1 MKEKR
6 NLHLKVQELCDC
18 YATTDPLQEM
28 SRLPEG
34 TDKEEEALK
43 WLALTALHGIN
54 HNASKITIRRAPG
67 EAVSVTAEYRRT
79 ELPSPG
85 DAVGDHIFKAVR
97 EITHIDDA
105 KGKTQL
111 ALGLRDSSIDL
122 RIKVKTKD
130 GGEKISIKFPD

>member
-6 NLHLKVQELCDC
+6 NLHLKVQEFCDC

-28 SRLPEG
+28 SRLPADQ
-34 TDKEEEALK
+34 DKEEGALK

-54 HNASKITIRRAPG
+54 HNASKITIRKDPQG
-67 EAVSVTAEYRRT
+67 TVKVMAEYRRT

-85 DAVGDHIFKAVR
+85 NTVADHIFDAVR

-111 ALGLRDSSIDL
+111 ALGLRDSSVDL
-122 RIKVKTKD
+122 RIKVKTKE

>member
-28 SRLPEG
+28 SRLPEDQ
-34 TDKEEEALK
+34 DKEEGALK

-54 HNASKITIRRAPG
+54 NNASKITIRRAPG
-67 EAVSVTAEYRRT
+67 GAVSVTAEYRRS

-85 DAVGDHIFKAVR
+85 DAVGDHIFETVR
-97 EITHIDDA
+97 EITHIDAA

-111 ALGLRDSSIDL
+111 ALGLRDSSVDL
-122 RIKVKTKD
+122 RIKVKSKE
-130 GGEKISIKFPD
+130 GQEKVTIKFPD

>member
-28 SRLPEG
+28 SRLPDDQ
-34 TDKEEEALK
+34 DKEEGALK

-54 HNASKITIRRAPG
+54 NNASKITIRRASG
-67 EAVSVTAEYRRT
+67 GSVKVTAEYRRS
-79 ELPSPG
+79 ELPTPG
-85 DAVGDHIFKAVR
+85 DAVGDHIFETVR
-97 EITHIDDA
+97 EITHIDAA

-111 ALGLRDSSIDL
+111 ALGLRDSSVDL
-122 RIKVKTKD
+122 RIKVKSKE
-130 GGEKISIKFPD
+130 GQEKVTIKFPD

>member
-28 SRLPEG
+28 SRLPKDH
-34 TDKEEEALK
+34 DKEESALK

-54 HNASKITIRRAPG
+54 NNASKITIRKAPDG
-67 EAVSVTAEYRRT
+67 TVKVTAEYRRS

-85 DAVGDHIFKAVR
+85 DAVGDHIFNTVR
-97 EITHIDDA
+97 EITHIDTT

-111 ALGLRDSSIDL
+111 ALGLRDSSVDL
-122 RIKVKTKD
+122 RIKIKAKE
-130 GGEKISIKFPD
+130 GQEKITIKFPD